1 MSLAVAARIWS
12 SIAWFCVIFSG
23 WVVDGVVVVV
33 PDVLLLF
40 FFLPPV
46 EVDVANCSEV
56 SVGSCELRVISR

>member
-1 MSLAVAARIWS
+1 M
-12 SIAWFCVIFSG
+12 
-23 WVVDGVVVVV
+23 VDGVVVMV

-46 EVDVANCSEV
+46 EVVVANCSEV

>member
-12 SIAWFCVIFSG
+12 SIAWFCEIFSG
-23 WVVDGVVVVV
+23 WVVDGVVVMV

-46 EVDVANCSEV
+46 EVVVANCSEV